1 MIYVYRGLGSI
12 HFDDLFKQV
21 GGFLSYK
28 KRQIMDIQNMELRK
42 FVAPEIVFGLDAR
55 LLAGRYARNF
65 GAQKVLVV
73 SDPGIIAAG
82 WLGEILNT
90 LNDEGLS
97 YEIYSDV
104 TPNPKEGEVIKGAEL
119 YKNEECTAIVAV
131 GGGSTLDCAKG
142 IGIVSSNNR
151 SILEFEG
158 VDKVY
163 NPIPPLICIPTTA
176 GSSADVSQFAIIK
189 DQKRK
194 VKMSIISKA
203 VVPDVALIDPATT
216 VTMDSHLTACTG
228 LDALTHAVEAYVSNA
243 SSPITDTH
251 ALNAINLIWSNL
263 EKTVHNP
270 YNLGLRGSMM
280 LGSLEAGLSFSN
292 ASLGAVHAMAHSLGG
307 FLDLSHGE
315 CNAILLDHV
324 IDFNFDEEP
333 LRYQRIG
340 EMMGIKWERVDKLD
354 KKEAIIHELKRL
366 KESIG
371 INRTLGQIGVKE
383 SDIFQLSRNAMDD
396 SCIVTNPRRPKQEDI
411 AEIFK
416 NAL

>member
-1 MIYVYRGLGSI
+1 
-12 HFDDLFKQV
+12 
-21 GGFLSYK
+21 
-28 KRQIMDIQNMELRK
+28 MDIQNMELRK
-42 FVAPEIVFGLDAR
+42 FVAPEVVFGLDAR
-55 LLAGRYARNF
+55 LLAGRYAKNF

-82 WLGEILNT
+82 WLDETLEIL
-90 LNDEGLS
+90 DGEGML
-97 YEIYSDV
+97 YEIYSNV
-104 TPNPKEGEVIKGAEL
+104 TPNPKEKEVINGAKL
-119 YKNEECTAIVAV
+119 YKNEECNAIVAI
-131 GGGSTLDCAKG
+131 GGGSALDCAKG

-194 VKMSIISKA
+194 VKISIISKA
-203 VVPDVALIDPATT
+203 VVPDVALIDPITT
-216 VTMDSHLTACTG
+216 TTMNNYLTICTG
-228 LDALTHAVEAYVSNA
+228 LDALTHAIEAYVSNA

-251 ALNAINLIWSNL
+251 ALNAIRLISSNL
-263 EKTVHNP
+263 AKTIDNP
-270 YNLGLRGSMM
+270 DDLGLRGNMM

-307 FLDLSHGE
+307 LLDLSHGE

-324 IDFNFDEEP
+324 VDFNFNEEP
-333 LRYQRIG
+333 VRYQHVG
-340 EMMGIKWERVDKLD
+340 EMMGINFRGMNKLE
-354 KKEAIIHELKRL
+354 KKTAIIQELRHL

-371 INRTLGQIGVKE
+371 IDRTLKQIGVKE
-383 SDIFQLSRNAMDD
+383 SDIPQLSRNAMED

-411 AEIFK
+411 GEIFK

>member
-1 MIYVYRGLGSI
+1 
-12 HFDDLFKQV
+12 
-21 GGFLSYK
+21 
-28 KRQIMDIQNMELRK
+28 MDIQNMELRK
-42 FVAPEIVFGLDAR
+42 FVAPEVVFGLDAR
-55 LLAGRYARNF
+55 LLAGRYAKNF

-82 WLGEILNT
+82 WLDETLEIL
-90 LNDEGLS
+90 DGEGML
-97 YEIYSDV
+97 YEIYSNV
-104 TPNPKEGEVIKGAEL
+104 TPNPKEKEVINGAKL
-119 YKNEECTAIVAV
+119 YKNEECNAIVAI
-131 GGGSTLDCAKG
+131 GGGSALDCAKG

-194 VKMSIISKA
+194 VKISIISKA
-203 VVPDVALIDPATT
+203 VVPDVALIDPITT
-216 VTMDSHLTACTG
+216 TTMNNYLTICTG
-228 LDALTHAVEAYVSNA
+228 LDALTHAIEAYVSNA

-251 ALNAINLIWSNL
+251 ALNAIRLISSNL
-263 EKTVHNP
+263 AKTIDNP
-270 YNLGLRGSMM
+270 DDLGLRGNMM

-307 FLDLSHGE
+307 LLDLSHGE

-324 IDFNFDEEP
+324 VDFNFNEEP
-333 LRYQRIG
+333 VRYQHVG
-340 EMMGIKWERVDKLD
+340 EMMGINFRGMNKLE
-354 KKEAIIHELKRL
+354 KKTAIIQELRHL

-371 INRTLGQIGVKE
+371 IDRTLKQIGVKE
-383 SDIFQLSRNAMDD
+383 SDIPQLSRNAMED
-396 SCIVTNPRRPKQEDI
+396 SCIVTNPRRPKREDI
-411 AEIFK
+411 GEIFK